1 MLTTRSVF
9 VLRTDCELP
18 EEFVSFERLL
28 LLSKDEW
35 EKTAKKRPWYFAL
48 RAGSG
53 KISAML
59 VKIFEKI
66 MPAPRPWMPLNRI
79 NSTIPHAAPHSALPT
94 ANSARPPSR
103 IGRLPNRFAKWPDS
117 GRNATPARVYAEPI
131 HTNCWPSKW
140 LMMVG
145 SAVET
150 AL

>member
-1 MLTTRSVF
+1 MS
-9 VLRTDCELP
+9 
-18 EEFVSFERLL
+18 
-28 LLSKDEW
+28 
-35 EKTAKKRPWYFAL
+35 
-48 RAGSG
+48 
-53 KISAML
+53 IAML
-59 VKIFEKI
+59 V
-66 MPAPRPWMPLNRI
+66 
-79 NSTIPHAAPHSALPT
+79 AAPHSALPT